1 MALPVKSWGKARAER
16 VAITHADL
24 QFRGI
29 DDPTLPKWLDAHTTD
44 QWPVFPSY
52 GLYFRNVDRV
62 ELRDVR
68 TSFTGRDYRLAMAGE
83 GPLNG
88 KRKPATTH
96 RKTAWLEPR
105 CQFHSG
111 KNDTLR

>member
-1 MALPVKSWGKARAER
+1 M
-16 VAITHADL
+16 
-24 QFRGI
+24 
-29 DDPTLPKWLDAHTTD
+29 PTSSSGASTTPRFPKLLDAHTTD

-68 TSFTGRDYRLAMAGE
+68 TSFTGRDYRLAMAGK

-88 KRKPATTH
+88 KRKPAIPH

-105 CQFHSG
+105 LRFHSG
-111 KNDTLR
+111 KNATLR

>member
-1 MALPVKSWGKARAER
+1 M
-16 VAITHADL
+16 
-24 QFRGI
+24 
-29 DDPTLPKWLDAHTTD
+29 
-44 QWPVFPSY
+44 FPSY

-83 GPLNG
+83 DPLNG

-96 RKTAWLEPR
+96 RKTA
-105 CQFHSG
+105 
-111 KNDTLR
+111 